1 MTARRKDFRE
11 ADLGRSARRRHRL
24 RHGPRLGDETAGR
37 YILSGDASRSGEGNG
52 PGLAPTSKVVE
63 PAASSFMVESEKGKG
78 FAFRVRLPVSREK
91 TVL

>member
-1 MTARRKDFRE
+1 MSVRQTSAETHVGVTVSDTGRGLETKRRVVDTFYR
-11 ADLGRSARRRHRL
+11 
-24 RHGPRLGDETAGR
+24 
-37 YILSGDASRSGEGNG
+37 GDAARSSEGNG

-63 PAASSFMVESEKGKG
+63 PAASSFMVEREEGKG